1 MIMINYSKRMGL
13 LVTAA
18 ILGMTGQALAATTLS
33 VAVNGSRYMEAS
45 GITRLAVGNPEIADV
60 RLLSGNDFLLVGKK
74 PGSTTL
80 LVWSDNGREEYNV
93 FVSGSDAGTAQAI
106 QEAIGYPEVQ
116 VQMMNGKVLLRG
128 RVQNQYEHDSAIKVA
143 QMYLGSG
150 GGTTSTAQAGGKEGS
165 AAQGGTTDSNIIDM
179 LDMTEPTQVRLVAQI
194 IEINTSAEK
203 DLGIQY
209 WSPTL
214 GDNTTGNSNSTD
226 ITRGTPG
233 LFYAG
238 ENFYKQRGSFGW
250 FGSHLSNLNAS
261 LQALVTSGKARI
273 LSRPSITTMSGQK
286 AKILIGGRIP
296 IPTSAGDGQIAI
308 DWRDY
313 GVKLDIEPVVDAD
326 NKITSKVHAEV
337 STLDYGHSVKEN
349 DFSIPAIASREAE
362 AMINVRSGM
371 TMAIGGL
378 LNSEDSKSVSKIP
391 LLGDIPIIG
400 QFFRHTSTT
409 RDNRELL
416 ILITPLLVGDDSPV
430 SMSQRMKENYE
441 ASERYER
448 NAEKVDVN
456 TPVKPGND
464 KQERDIW
471 GGRPEEH
478 PDTEILEEKKAPEPP
493 SRLLRTTDE
502 KGETVLV
509 PLSEDD
515 YQLRKEKLKVVGVE
529 KPNGEIQLDEPE
541 AREAEN
547 KGRNMGKEPLLVEKN
562 KPETRR
568 PTSFRERVRKLQ
580 QAYRNQ
586 WQNPARP

>member
-1 MIMINYSKRMGL
+1 MNMINYSKRMGL

-93 FVSGSDAGTAQAI
+93 YVSGSDAGTAQAI

-150 GGTTSTAQAGGKEGS
+150 GGSTSTAQAGGKEGT
-165 AAQGGTTDSNIIDM
+165 AAQGGSIDSNIIDM

-214 GDNTTGNSNSTD
+214 GDNTTGDSNSSD
-226 ITRGTPG
+226 ITRATPG

-493 SRLLRTTDE
+493 SRLLKTTDE

-515 YQLRKEKLKVVGVE
+515 YQLRKENLKVVGVE

-547 KGRNMGKEPLLVEKN
+547 KGRNTGKEPLLVEKK
-562 KPETRR
+562 KPEPRR
-568 PTSFRERVRKLQ
+568 TTSFRERVRKLQ
-580 QAYRNQ
+580 QEYRDQ
-586 WQNPARP
+586 WQNPTRP